1 MRTHIHGLKS
11 LPHRQAWLLAWP
23 MILSNIS
30 VPLMGLADTAMLG
43 HLDNPIYLGAVAIGS
58 NIIALLYW
66 MFSFIRM
73 GTTSVTAQAMGA
85 SQPQLATLH
94 LVQSSFLGLIFG
106 VLLIALQAI
115 SIPFAIWLI
124 APDDTL
130 RALASDYCNIRIY
143 SAPAVL
149 ATYAAIGWLVGLG
162 KTKLPLIITVSSNL
176 LNIGLDY
183 LFIVHWQW
191 DVKGAAYATLIAE
204 YTGCIMS
211 LLFASYLCTSR
222 NWPVPRS
229 LDFRLLKKSL
239 HLSADLFFRTLAIL
253 LVINFFNAQSAHYGN
268 AVLAANA
275 ILFQGMLFAAFFLDG
290 YALAGETLTA
300 NAIGS
305 KDLQRFHRASAVTC
319 ISALAIAAILTLFFW
334 GFGEH
339 LITLLTDIPEVTD
352 TAIRHLPWLILIP
365 LASVSAYAFDGI
377 FIGAGHTRTMRN
389 TMIISVLFIFFPAWW
404 IFQFWG
410 NHGLWF
416 AFVLFNISRGITL
429 TYAYFRISKR
439 QLW

>member
-1 MRTHIHGLKS
+1 MRTHIQGFGS
-11 LPHRQAWLLAWP
+11 LPHKQAWLLAWP

-66 MFSFIRM
+66 MFSFLRM

-85 SQPQLATLH
+85 KQPQLATLH
-94 LVQSSFLGLIFG
+94 LLQSGFLGLVFG
-106 VLLIALQAI
+106 LLLVAVQAI
-115 SIPFAIWLI
+115 AIPFAIWLI
-124 APDDTL
+124 APDEAL
-130 RALASDYCNIRIY
+130 RSLASDYCNIRIY

-149 ATYAAIGWLVGLG
+149 ITYAAIGWLVGLG
-162 KTKLPLIITVSSNL
+162 KTKLPLIIIASSNL

-204 YTGCIMS
+204 YTGCITG
-211 LLFASYLCTSR
+211 LLFAAYLCISR
-222 NWPVPRS
+222 SWPIPRS
-229 LDFRLLKKSL
+229 LDLRLLKESL

-305 KDLQRFHRASAVTC
+305 RDIHRFHRASAVTGV
-319 ISALAIAAILTLFFW
+319 SALLIAAILTL
-334 GFGEH
+334 GFLACGEH
-339 LITLLTDIPEVTD
+339 LIRLLTDITEVSN
-352 TAIRHLPWLILIP
+352 TAIQYLPWLILIP
-365 LASVSAYAFDGI
+365 LASVGAYAFDGI

-389 TMIISVLFIFFPAWW
+389 TMIFSVIGIFFPAWW
-404 IFQFWG
+404 AFQCWG

-416 AFVLFNISRGITL
+416 AFILFNISRGITL
-429 TYAYFRISKR
+429 AYAYYRISKR

>member
-1 MRTHIHGLKS
+1 MRTHIQNLRA
-11 LPHRQAWLLAWP
+11 LPHRKAWLLAWP

-43 HLDNPIYLGAVAIGS
+43 HLDDPIYLGAVAIGS
-58 NIIALLYW
+58 NIVALLYW

-85 SQPQLATLH
+85 HNPQLATLH
-94 LVQSSFLGLIFG
+94 LTQSSFLGLIFG
-106 VLLIALQAI
+106 IALVALQAI
-115 SIPFAIWLI
+115 AIPFAIWLI

-130 RALASDYCNIRIY
+130 RSLASDYCNIRIY

-149 ATYAAIGWLVGLG
+149 ITYAAIGWLIGLG

-204 YTGCIMS
+204 YTGCITG
-211 LLFASYLCTSR
+211 LLFAAYLCVSR
-222 NWPVPRS
+222 QWPIPRA
-229 LDFRLLKKSL
+229 LDLRLLKESL

-305 KDLQRFHRASAVTC
+305 RDIGRFHRASAVTC
-319 ISALAIAAILTLFFW
+319 ISALVIAALLTLGFW
-334 GFGEH
+334 CFGEH
-339 LITLLTDIPEVTD
+339 LITLLTDIPDVTHA
-352 TAIRHLPWLILIP
+352 AIQYLPWLILIP

-389 TMIISVLFIFFPAWW
+389 TMLISVLGIFFPAWW
-404 IFQFWG
+404 AFQFWG

-416 AFVLFNISRGITL
+416 AFILFNISRGITL
-429 TYAYFRISKR
+429 GYAYLQISKR